1 MCEGSKADPD
11 FHIRSITTAI
21 FRATAT
27 RAFDRPTFF
36 ESSSPQVCKALF
48 DFVEQSRT
56 VAADTRCVRVSLLPK
71 RLILPT
77 RERTPDWWMDGV
89 RPK

>member
-1 MCEGSKADPD
+1 MCEGSKAEPD

-48 DFVEQSRT
+48 DFVDMLFRQLPAGIQSIHRG
-56 VAADTRCVRVSLLPK
+56 SP
-71 RLILPT
+71 
-77 RERTPDWWMDGV
+77 G
-89 RPK
+89 